1 MKSILSVFSLSMI
14 SGFLF
19 LRCSDNSF
27 DIKYE
32 PVVTFSAVIGDKPM
46 EFPGNSE
53 YRNECSMKGDT
64 IRMFFFT
71 KDYKLGEFPEGSH
84 IHMYIYPFDS
94 DSVQRD
100 SDSVMILGLENIY
113 FRLQRYTLPEKTYAA
128 GIKDTNLTDIGA
140 SMKAVRIGFRR
151 GTEIRIK
158 EFTAGLHYEGGT
170 NRALEV
176 KEGSITG
183 EIQ

>member
-1 MKSILSVFSLSMI
+1 
-14 SGFLF
+14 
-19 LRCSDNSF
+19 
-27 DIKYE
+27 
-32 PVVTFSAVIGDKPM
+32 
-46 EFPGNSE
+46 
-53 YRNECSMKGDT
+53 
-64 IRMFFFT
+64 
-71 KDYKLGEFPEGSH
+71 
-84 IHMYIYPFDS
+84 MYIHPFDY

-128 GIKDTNLTDIGA
+128 GASDANLTDIGA
-140 SMKAVRIGFRR
+140 SMKADRIGFRQGAEMR
-151 GTEIRIK
+151 IR
-158 EFTAGLHYEGGT
+158 EFAIGLHYEGGT